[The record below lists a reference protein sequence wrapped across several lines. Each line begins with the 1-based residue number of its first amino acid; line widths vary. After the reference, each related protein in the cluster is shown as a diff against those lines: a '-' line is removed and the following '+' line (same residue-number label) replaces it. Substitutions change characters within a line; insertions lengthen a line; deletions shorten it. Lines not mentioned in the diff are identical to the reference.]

1 MIAPS
6 RLRDI
11 VIVGGGVVG
20 WMAAATLSRFTARGT
35 RITVVAFPVEEPDAQ
50 SVLLAHKDFHSLLG
64 VDEHDMLAASAGTM
78 RLGTVFAD
86 SAGRDYTHAFGDFGL
101 DLDGVALYQI
111 WLRARA
117 AGLTPD
123 VIGGPDD
130 YNLAAVA
137 GKMGRFARPSA
148 DSRLMM
154 DNGYHLDT
162 AGYGAFLKAHAMS
175 QGVACVTGEMADAQH
190 DGGSGAIV
198 SIALADGRIVMG
210 DLFLDCSGA
219 PALLAE
225 KLRGSSFEDWS
236 ALFPCDR
243 KVSLSASVLAELPPL
258 SAAGTQPPGW
268 HRRLPLQ
275 HRTSHSLSFHARRTT
290 DEAAVELLQSLA
302 GAQAEG
308 PQFTSR
314 RMGRRQRAWSH
325 NCVALGAAA
334 GAIEPIEASEV
345 DVARTGILALISLMP
360 DRGPML
366 AEADEFN
373 RVMDHELAEQ
383 RDLALLHQ
391 VEIENDEP
399 TLRVAGEK
407 SALPDSLAHRIS
419 LFRGRGRLLP
429 HAGPWAPPD
438 WLAVMLGRG
447 IIPAS
452 WDPLADDIEPQ
463 RAQQNFMRLAG
474 LLRQSAETMPR
485 HVDYIAHHCPA
496 TKA

>member
-1 MIAPS
+1 MTSPA

-20 WMAAATLSRFTARGT
+20 WMAAAALVRFTARGT
-35 RITVVAFPVEEPDAQ
+35 RIAVVACPVEEPDAHT
-50 SVLLAHKDFHSLLG
+50 VLPAHKDFHSLLG

-86 SAGRDYTHAFGDFGL
+86 PAGRAYTHAFGDFGL

-117 AGLTPD
+117 AGLAPKL
-123 VIGGPDD
+123 IGGPDD

-137 GKMGRFARPSA
+137 GKLGRFARPAA
-148 DSRLMM
+148 DNRLMM

-162 AGYGAFLKAHAMS
+162 VGYGAFLKAHAMS
-175 QGVACVTGEMADAQH
+175 QGVACITGEVANAQR
-190 DGGSGAIV
+190 DGASGAIV
-198 SIALADGRIVMG
+198 SIALADGRTIAG

-225 KLRGSSFEDWS
+225 KLPGSNFEEWS

-243 KVSLSASVLAELPPL
+243 EVSLSASALAELPPL
-258 SAAGTQPPGW
+258 SAAGAQPQGW

-275 HRTSHSLSFHARRTT
+275 HRTSHSLSFNARGTT
-290 DEAAVELLQSLA
+290 EEAAIDLLQSLA
-302 GAQAEG
+302 GAQTEG

-314 RMGRRQRAWSH
+314 RMGRRQRPWSH
-325 NCVALGAAA
+325 NYIALGAAA
-334 GAIEPIEASEV
+334 AAIEPIEAS
-345 DVARTGILALISLMP
+345 DLDFARTGIMTLMALMP
-360 DRGPML
+360 DRGSML

-373 RVMDHELAEQ
+373 RVMDQEIAEQ
-383 RDLALLHQ
+383 RDLALLHLIT
-391 VEIENDEP
+391 IENDEP
-399 TLRVAGEK
+399 ILRIDGEA
-407 SALPDSLAHRIS
+407 SPLPDSLAHRLS
-419 LFRGRGRLLP
+419 LFRGRARLLP
-429 HAGPWAPPD
+429 HAGPWGPAD

-463 RAQQNFMRLAG
+463 RAQQNFVRLAG
-474 LLRQSAETMPR
+474 LFRQSAETMPR

-496 TKA
+496 AKA

>member
-1 MIAPS
+1 MTSPA

-11 VIVGGGVVG
+11 VIVGGGIVG
-20 WMAAATLSRFTARGT
+20 WMAAAALVRFTPTGT
-35 RITVVAFPVEEPDAQ
+35 RITVVACPVEEPDVQ
-50 SVLLAHKDFHSLLG
+50 SVLPAHKDFHSLLG

-78 RLGTVFAD
+78 RLGTVFAGP
-86 SAGRDYTHAFGDFGL
+86 AGRDYTHAFGDFGL

-117 AGLTPD
+117 AGLAPNL
-123 VIGGPDD
+123 IGGPDD
-130 YNLAAVA
+130 YSLAAVA

-148 DSRLMM
+148 DNRLMM

-162 AGYGAFLKAHAMS
+162 VGYGAFLKAHSMS
-175 QGVACVTGEMADAQH
+175 QGVACAAGEVADTQR
-190 DGGSGAIV
+190 DGASGAIV
-198 SIALADGRIVMG
+198 SIALADGRTVTG

-225 KLRGSSFEDWS
+225 NLPGSSFDDWS

-243 KVSLSASVLAELPPL
+243 EVSLSASALVELPPL
-258 SAAGTQPPGW
+258 SAASAQPTGW
-268 HRRLPLQ
+268 HRRLALQ
-275 HRTSHSLSFHARRTT
+275 QRTSHNLSFDAGGATE
-290 DEAAVELLQSLA
+290 EAAIALLQSLA
-302 GAQAEG
+302 GAQTEG
-308 PQFTSR
+308 PCFTSR
-314 RMGRRQRAWSH
+314 RMGRRQRAWRH

-345 DVARTGILALISLMP
+345 DVARIGIVALISLIP
-360 DRGPML
+360 DRCPML

-373 RVMDHELAEQ
+373 RVMDQELAEQ
-383 RDLALLHQ
+383 RDFALLHQ
-391 VEIENDEP
+391 VTIENDEP
-399 TLRVAGEK
+399 ILRVAGAK
-407 SALPDSLAHRIS
+407 SALPDSLAHRIA

-429 HAGPWAPPD
+429 HAGPWAPSD
-438 WLAVMLGRG
+438 WLVVMLGRG

-463 RAQQNFMRLAG
+463 RAQQNFVRLAG

-485 HVDYIAHHCPA
+485 HADYIAHHCPA
-496 TKA
+496 AKA

>member
-1 MIAPS
+1 MH
-6 RLRDI
+6 DI
-11 VIVGGGVVG
+11 VIVGGGIVG
-20 WMAAATLSRFTARGT
+20 WMAAAALARCTARGT
-35 RITVVAFPVEEPDAQ
+35 RIIVVACPVGEPGAQ
-50 SVLLAHKDFHSLLG
+50 SVLPAHKDFHRLLG
-64 VDEHDMLAASAGTM
+64 VDEHDILAASAGTM

-86 SAGRDYTHAFGDFGL
+86 PAGRDYTHAFGDFGL

-111 WLRARA
+111 WLRGRA
-117 AGLTPD
+117 AGLAPNL
-123 VIGGPDD
+123 IGGPDD

-137 GKMGRFARPSA
+137 GRMGRFARPSA
-148 DSRLMM
+148 DNRLMM

-162 AGYGAFLKAHAMS
+162 VGYGAFLKAHAMS
-175 QGVACVTGEMADAQH
+175 RGVACITGEMANAQR
-190 DGGSGAIV
+190 DGASGAIV
-198 SIALADGRIVMG
+198 SIALADGRTIAG

-225 KLRGSSFEDWS
+225 KLPGSSFENWS

-243 KVSLSASVLAELPPL
+243 EVSLSASALTELPPL
-258 SAAGTQPPGW
+258 SAAATQPAGW
-268 HRRLPLQ
+268 HRRLALQ
-275 HRTSHSLSFHARRTT
+275 HRTSHSLSFDARGTT
-290 DEAAVELLQSLA
+290 DEAAIALLRSLA
-302 GAQAEG
+302 GAQTEG
-308 PQFTSR
+308 PCFTSR

-334 GAIEPIEASEV
+334 GAVEPIEASEV
-345 DVARTGILALISLMP
+345 DVARAGIVALISLIP

-373 RVMDHELAEQ
+373 RVMDEELAEQ

-391 VEIENDEP
+391 VTMENDEP
-399 TLRVAGEK
+399 ILRIAGAK
-407 SALPDSLAHRIS
+407 SALPDSLAHRIA
-419 LFRGRGRLLP
+419 LFRGSGRLLP
-429 HAGPWAPPD
+429 HAGPWGPPD

-463 RAQQNFMRLAG
+463 RAQQNFTRLAG
-474 LLRQSAETMPR
+474 LFRQSAETMPR

-496 TKA
+496 AKA